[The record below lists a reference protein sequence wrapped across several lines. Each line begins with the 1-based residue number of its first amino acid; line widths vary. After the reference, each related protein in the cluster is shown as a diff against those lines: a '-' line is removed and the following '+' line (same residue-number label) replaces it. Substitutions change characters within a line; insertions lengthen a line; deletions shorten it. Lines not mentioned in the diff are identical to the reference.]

1 MRKYIWISI
10 IVLIVAAA
18 SIVIIMRQRDSP
30 TDNVYQDP
38 EDRFSMTFTGEWTP
52 VETDGNYAQFTYA
65 DMPLHMSLVTIE
77 ARARLRERSS
87 AST

>member
-18 SIVIIMRQRDSP
+18 SIVLIMRQRDSP
-30 TDNVYQDP
+30 DNVYQDP